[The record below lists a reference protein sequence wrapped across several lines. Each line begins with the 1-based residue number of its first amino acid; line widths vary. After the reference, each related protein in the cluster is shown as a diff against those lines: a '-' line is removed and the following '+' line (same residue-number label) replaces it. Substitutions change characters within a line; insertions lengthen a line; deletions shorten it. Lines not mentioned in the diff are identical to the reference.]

1 MAHTSVVGS
10 PLVTLRVLVE
20 RLAQCDLVCS
30 VSLLLALCLL
40 TSWVK
45 TFWIFKSRAQ
55 HDGPKVPPYWPYT
68 VPSIGPV
75 VTTLSFALSRNPVN
89 WVLSSSLFQHEHPVR
104 VRVIN
109 TDMCLTQG
117 PDMVKAVFKNSW
129 TCTMAV
135 LHRFVLGNVFGMS
148 GKALQL
154 YDLDKSGYR
163 HKPMAATA
171 VEPRNRIDH
180 LTYGPM
186 IKFLSGPGMR
196 AFWNRYEM
204 HLAQRLRQLPVGAEW
219 TEMPDLTRVFEA
231 DVSHANTDALCGP
244 YLLQRHPHFLEEL
257 WKLDRHLDCLFRS
270 TPRVLAPRVY
280 ARRDRLLAC
289 VKDWR
294 RHAQLNFRDDAV
306 DENGDDPFWGSRVF
320 RQRHALFSDM
330 DHMDADAMAAADFGV
345 IWASTR
351 NSVVA
356 GLWAVL
362 EITSDKDLLRRVRR
376 EVAKCRDSSP
386 TGINIALLLENPLL
400 QSIYAEVLRL
410 RVHMLLLRVP
420 LFDNLHIREWV
431 VPRGDLLLMST
442 TVAHMDPAVW
452 NAGEGGRHPLDTF
465 WAERFLRYDGVPGSG
480 PRRTDGNEAGGT
492 CAARGAGPRE
502 AAACP
507 ASAGGVSFG
516 IKDVDGSW
524 IPYGGGQRQCPGRH
538 FAKRDIIYT
547 AAVMVTYFDIEPLVD
562 VDSLKMD
569 MRGFGLG
576 TMAVEGAVPFRI
588 RRREVLGW

>member
-1 MAHTSVVGS
+1 M
-10 PLVTLRVLVE
+10 
-20 RLAQCDLVCS
+20 
-30 VSLLLALCLL
+30 
-40 TSWVK
+40 
-45 TFWIFKSRAQ
+45 
-55 HDGPKVPPYWPYT
+55 
-68 VPSIGPV
+68 
-75 VTTLSFALSRNPVN
+75 
-89 WVLSSSLFQHEHPVR
+89 
-104 VRVIN
+104 N

-129 TCTMAV
+129 TCTMAA

-148 GKALQL
+148 GEALRL

-163 HKPMAATA
+163 HKPVAGTA
-171 VEPRNRIDH
+171 IEPRNRIDY

-186 IKFLSGPGMR
+186 IKFLSGPGMK
-196 AFWNRYEM
+196 AFWNRYET
-204 HLAQRLRQLPVGAEW
+204 HLTQKLQHLPVGAGW
-219 TEMPDLTRVFEA
+219 TEMPDLTRVFEVE
-231 DVSHANTDALCGP
+231 VSAANTDALCGP
-244 YLLQRHPHFLEEL
+244 YLLQRHPDFLEEL
-257 WKLDRHLDCLFRS
+257 WKLDCHLDCFFRS
-270 TPRVLAPRVY
+270 TPRIFAPRVY

-294 RHAQLNFRDDAV
+294 SHAQLNFRGDSV

-320 RQRHALFSDM
+320 RERHGLFSEM
-330 DHMDADAMAAADFGV
+330 DHMDSDAMASEDFGV

-356 GLWAVL
+356 SLWAVL
-362 EITSDKDLLRRVRR
+362 EIISDSEILRNVRR

-386 TGINIALLLENPLL
+386 TGLNITLLLESPLL

-410 RVHMLLLRVP
+410 RVHMLIIRVP
-420 LFDNLHIREWV
+420 IFDNLHVKDWM
-431 VPRGDLLLMST
+431 VPRGDVLLMST

-452 NAGEGGRHPLDTF
+452 NTGENGQHPLDTF
-465 WAERFLRYDGVPGSG
+465 WAERFLKYDGVPGSG
-480 PRRTDGNEAGGT
+480 PRRTASNEAGSS
-492 CAARGAGPRE
+492 CPARSVGGGPP
-502 AAACP
+502 ACP
-507 ASAGGVSFG
+507 APRGNVSYG
-516 IKDVDGSW
+516 IKDVDGAW

-576 TMAVEGAVPFRI
+576 TMAVKGAIPFRI
-588 RRREVLGW
+588 RRREILS